1 MSDTKIRVRFAPSP
15 TGFLH
20 IGGARTALFNWLF
33 ARRYG
38 GTFILRIEDT
48 DEARSTDESVGA
60 IFESL
65 QWMGLEW
72 DEGPM
77 PDGKTLGAYGPYFQM
92 QRLDLYTKYAE
103 QLVKEGNAYRCYCT
117 QEELDQMR
125 KELTARKLSPKYNG
139 KCRELTEQECKE
151 KQAQG
156 LKSVI
161 RFKMPK
167 EGKTEFND
175 LVRGTVGFENA
186 LLDDFVLIKASG
198 IPTYNFACVID
209 DYLMRITHV
218 LRGDDH
224 LSNTPRQIQV
234 NNALRFSNILQYG
247 HLSMILGPDGSRLS
261 KRHGATSVTEY
272 RDQGYL
278 PQTIMNYLALLGWST
293 QDSQQLFE
301 KDDLIAKFSIEKCS
315 RAAAVFDSQKLLWMN
330 GEYMR
335 KASVEKLLE
344 LAAQNKLIDIT
355 DEKKY
360 NLMKLALTLEHEKVK
375 LLTDIPLKTEYF
387 VKEDIT
393 YDPKAVEKALK
404 TPTAKDVL
412 SDLAKKFESLD
423 VQAFNHESLEK
434 ICREYATEKI
444 LKTSQIFHPLRVAAS
459 GRTEGPGLFEMLE
472 LLGKEKV
479 LKRIKHVLENI
490 IR

>member
-1 MSDTKIRVRFAPSP
+1 MSENKVRVRFAPSP

-48 DEARSTDESVGA
+48 DEARSTNESVGA
-60 IFESL
+60 IFDSL
-65 QWMGLEW
+65 KWLGLEW

-77 PDGKTLGAYGPYFQM
+77 PDGKTLGDFGPYYQM
-92 QRLDLYTKYAE
+92 QRIETYRKYAE
-103 QLVKEGNAYRCYCT
+103 QLLKEGNAYRCYCT
-117 QEELDQMR
+117 PEELDQMR
-125 KELTARKLSPKYNG
+125 KELMAQKLSPKYNG
-139 KCRELTEQECKE
+139 KCRKLTEQECMKKE
-151 KQAQG
+151 TQG

-167 EGKTEFND
+167 EGKTQFDD
-175 LVRGTVGFENA
+175 LVRGPIEFENA

-209 DYLMRITHV
+209 DYLMKITHV

-234 NNALRFSNILQYG
+234 NKALGFGNILQYG

-272 RDQGYL
+272 REQGYL
-278 PQTIMNYLALLGWST
+278 SETIMNYLALLGWST

-315 RAAAVFDSQKLLWMN
+315 KAAAVFDLQKLLWMN

-335 KASVEKLLE
+335 KAPVEKLLE
-344 LAAQNKLIDIT
+344 LAAQNKLIDIS

-360 NLMKLALTLEHEKVK
+360 NLMKSALALEHEKVK
-375 LLTDIPLKTEYF
+375 LLTDIPFKTEYF
-387 VKEDIT
+387 IKEEIT
-393 YDPKAVEKALK
+393 YDEKAVVKALK

-412 SDLAKKFESLD
+412 SDLSKSFENLET
-423 VQAFNHESLEK
+423 FNHEGLEK
-434 ICREYATEKI
+434 ICREYATEKV
-444 LKTSQIFHPLRVAAS
+444 LKTGQIFHPLRVAVS
-459 GRTEGPGLFEMLE
+459 GRAEGPGLFEMLE

-479 LKRIKHVLENI
+479 LKRIKYVLSTQYAS
-490 IR
+490 